1 MFFPKKGRECSVCG
15 LPVYSH
21 VIESTWNRDCLV
33 EQRACRVD
41 CCRLCTYDAYA
52 LCVTLPW
59 WQSNTEV
66 QAYQKFPKLPSL
78 PGHEMT
84 CCSAVQ
90 LTIFHTQAKLI
101 YL

>member
-1 MFFPKKGRECSVCG
+1 MANSMDEMEIVIHLMMAQEQYYILRLLLAECSVCG

-41 CCRLCTYDAYA
+41 CCRLCAYDVYA

-59 WQSNTEV
+59 WQSNFGDDD
-66 QAYQKFPKLPSL
+66 A
-78 PGHEMT
+78 
-84 CCSAVQ
+84 
-90 LTIFHTQAKLI
+90 
-101 YL
+101 